1 MTMAFELYNA
11 PQSTCSQKV
20 RMTLA
25 EKGFAERGV
34 DWVDHHVDLG
44 KFEQLKP
51 EYLALNPNGVVPT
64 LVHDGEVLIES
75 SAIVEYLDEVL
86 PEPPLAPPDAL
97 GRARMRA
104 WLRYIDEVPTPAV
117 RVPTFANLLAP
128 MRFAKASDDAFREH
142 AAKLPLR
149 KEFYE
154 RMSQSGFKRDDFEN
168 AMLQL
173 RQTCER
179 IAQAIRDTG
188 GPWVMGAQFTQA
200 DILLMP
206 AIDRMDDLGYADR
219 LWGDLPE
226 TGAWFARLRER
237 PSYAAAVYPGARMSD
252 RYPEHFR
259 TAAEVEAVRG
269 Y

>member
-25 EKGFAERGV
+25 EKGFPKRGV

-44 KFEQLKP
+44 KFEQLKR
-51 EYLALNPNGVVPT
+51 EYLALNPNGV
-64 LVHDGEVLIES
+64 
-75 SAIVEYLDEVL
+75 
-86 PEPPLAPPDAL
+86 
-97 GRARMRA
+97 
-104 WLRYIDEVPTPAV
+104 VPTPAV

>member
-1 MTMAFELYNA
+1 MDFELYNA

-25 EKGFAERGV
+25 EKGFPGRGV

-44 KFEQLKP
+44 KFEQLDP
-51 EYLALNPNGVVPT
+51 EYLKLNPNGVVPT
-64 LVHDGEVLIES
+64 LIHDGAVLIES

-86 PEPPLAPPDAL
+86 PEPPLAPADPV
-97 GRARMRA
+97 GRAHMRA
-104 WLRYIDEVPTPAV
+104 WCRYIDEVPTPAV

-128 MRFAKASDDAFREH
+128 MRFAKSSDDEFRDH

-154 RMSQSGFKRDDFEN
+154 RMSQNGFKRDDFEN

-179 IAQAIRDTG
+179 IAAAIRDTG

-206 AIDRMDDLGYADR
+206 SIDRMEDLGYAER

-226 TGAWFARLRER
+226 TAAWFEAIKAR
-237 PSYAAAVYPGARMSD
+237 PSYAAAVYPGSRMSD

-259 TAAEVEAVRG
+259 AAAEVEAVRG